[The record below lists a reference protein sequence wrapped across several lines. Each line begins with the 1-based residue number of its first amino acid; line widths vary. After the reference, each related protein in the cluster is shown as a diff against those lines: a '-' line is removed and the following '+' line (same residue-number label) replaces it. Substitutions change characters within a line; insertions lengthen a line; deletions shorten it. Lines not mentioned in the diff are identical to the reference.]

1 MAIKVFITHASEDRA
16 LVKAFVNA
24 LEASIA
30 ISPEEIRCTSLPGY
44 RLRTG
49 NRVSDAVRAE
59 IAGAAVVIGVL
70 TPWSLEAGW
79 ILFELGCGWG
89 VGRKLKMLTT
99 DVNLDSLPGALQE
112 FDGTDA
118 TSGEELQLLFGELA
132 SELGCARHATPASGA
147 AIDDLVEE
155 ANGYDDEDY
164 DNPFE
169 DVDGFDEDEDFDD
182 DFDEDDEE
190 DELPPPP
197 AKRPGPGGP
206 RKR

>member
-16 LVKAFVNA
+16 LVKAFVRA
-24 LEASIA
+24 LEESIA
-30 ISPEEIRCTSLPGY
+30 ITADEIRCTSLPGY

-70 TPWSLEAGW
+70 TPSSLEAGW

-118 TSGEELQLLFGELA
+118 TSAEELQLLFGELA
-132 SELGCARHATPASGA
+132 SELGCAPHATPASGE

-155 ANGYDDEDY
+155 ANGYDD
-164 DNPFE
+164 DNPFDDME
-169 DVDGFDEDEDFDD
+169 DFDEDEDFDD
-182 DFDEDDEE
+182 EFDEE

-197 AKRPGPGGP
+197 KRPGPGH